1 MSAGDWITF
10 YFYLFSAL
18 MIFGA
23 VGVVA
28 LRNIF
33 HSALSMTVSL
43 FAVAGLF
50 VLLNA
55 EFLAAVQVI
64 IYVGAIMVL
73 IIFAIL
79 VSTRIMR
86 RNIIQTNAYVVPAAI
101 ASLAFFA
108 VTVWVLAVTIFVEQS
123 QVPNYPL
130 WFSQVEQ
137 KMDNTTIVGWSLAAT
152 YVLPFIVIS
161 ILLLMALIG
170 AVVLAQKSEDDKF

>member
-1 MSAGDWITF
+1 MTQADWIVI

-23 VGVVA
+23 IGVVA

-86 RNIIQTNAYVVPAAI
+86 RNIIQTNAYVLPAGI
-101 ASLAFFA
+101 ATLAFLAVSLWVIA
-108 VTVWVLAVTIFVEQS
+108 VTAFVEPG
-123 QVPNYPL
+123 QVPFYPI
-130 WFSQVEQ
+130 WFADIPY

-152 YVLPFIVIS
+152 YVLPFIIIS
-161 ILLLMALIG
+161 ILLFMALIG
-170 AVVLAQKSEDDKF
+170 AVVLAQKAEDD